1 MPTVSAFSSTAALAS
16 NDAELVSESSFS
28 TGFTSLGV
36 PDGSIINGFKFTLR
50 ASKRLEDHTFNAD
63 GPLLFKIQKG
73 SGDSATLSSAVGL
86 NETLSSFGGEEFQ
99 DVTVGSSSQLF
110 GLTWD
115 STTANAVQFVYN
127 QSFSADLPEGF
138 SLFVNSVQCE
148 ITYTAG
154 GNGLIK
160 HTSGFLKLKTGKI
173 TL

>member
-1 MPTVSAFSSTAALAS
+1 MGGEAL
-16 NDAELVSESSFS
+16 
-28 TGFTSLGV
+28 
-36 PDGSIINGFKFTLR
+36 I
-50 ASKRLEDHTFNAD
+50 
-63 GPLLFKIQKG
+63 LFKIQKG

-110 GLTWD
+110 GTTWD
-115 STTANAVQFVYN
+115 STTANAIQLIYDS
-127 QSFSADLPEGF
+127 SFDDTPEGF
-138 SLFVNSVQCE
+138 VLTFESAQCE
-148 ITYTAG
+148 VTYTAG